1 MAPIEKKRKSGPTNE
16 SFARFRKPAE
26 SGDRPSKR
34 FRADEKD
41 GATPKASLVPKI
53 SRVREEEAAF
63 PRGGA
68 SLLTPLE
75 HKQIQIEA
83 TRDVLFEQESGK
95 SSRLEEDGV
104 REETAVRKKNKSK
117 SKGKGKKGTENAEAE
132 EENVKIEGLSYKRI
146 IPGSLVLGQV
156 SQINDHDIALSLPN
170 NLTGYVPITSISDKI
185 TKRIEDLAAP
195 EDDDHDEVED
205 EEDNLE
211 EVELVKLFS
220 VGQYLRAYVISTSD
234 DPNSTSNGKPRRRIE
249 LSLRPQQANNA
260 LTPRNI
266 IVNTMLMASVASVE
280 DHGLVMDL
288 GLEDSHLKGFLSS
301 KEVGHGIELADI
313 QEGRVFLCMVTG
325 LSSSGKIIKLSADT
339 QKIGNLKKSNYLT
352 EAPTVDAFLPGSA
365 VEILVADITSRGI
378 IGKVMGMVDVTAD
391 LMHSGAG
398 ASGKDLEK
406 KYKIGSKTKGRIIC
420 TFPSADPPKLGISL
434 LEHVVSLAP
443 QQAIKGDEQKNPL
456 DVLPLS
462 TTIEDITVRKV
473 EADVGL
479 FVNVGLKGVSG
490 FVHISRVKDGK
501 IETLSETTGL
511 YKVGSIHRGRVIGYN
526 SLDGVFLI
534 SLEPSVLEQP
544 FLRIEDLT
552 IGEVVKG
559 KVEKIVVNASGVGG
573 ILVNLAEGISGLV
586 PVTHMSDVQLQHPEK
601 KFKEGMT
608 VTARVLST
616 DSRKRQ
622 IRLTLKKSLVNSEAT
637 LFLSYNDI
645 KVGMQSPGTIVNII
659 PAGAVVQ
666 FYGTIRGFLPVSEMS
681 EAYIQDPNQHFRLGQ
696 VVNVHVLKV
705 DPEAGKLTVS
715 CKDPSVFGL
724 AQQSA
729 MKKLKVGEIVSAV
742 VTEKSD
748 DDISVE
754 LQGLGLRAIL
764 PTGHLTDGSSSK
776 NQSAMK
782 KIRVGQTLT
791 DLVVLEKLEQK
802 RLVIVT
808 NKPSLLKDAKSH
820 LLLRNF
826 DDVKQNKIVHGF
838 VKNVTLTAVFVQF
851 GGGLTGLLPKNKV
864 TEEAIR
870 RPNFGMTK
878 YQSVEAKIIS
888 MDHGQQRFALSM
900 VDFSGETEVPT
911 ATASVGS
918 AQAAVNPVDLTVTS
932 VDELKLGRLTK
943 AKISSVKDTQINV
956 QLADNIQGRIDV
968 SQIFDTWEAIKDR
981 KKPLRSF
988 SSKQIIDVR
997 VLGIHDARNHR
1008 FLPISHRSGKTLVFE
1023 LSARP
1028 SDQTEAPQDPLTLD
1042 KVKVGS
1048 SWIAYVNNINDDCLW
1063 VNLSP
1068 NVRGRIRNMDVS
1080 DDVSLLKDM
1089 GSNFPVGSAIRV
1101 HVTHVDVA
1109 NSRLDLSAR
1118 STQTSE
1124 PLTFKNLSKGM
1135 VVTGRVTKSNERLIM
1150 VQLSESVS
1158 GPINLTDLA
1167 DDYSEADPT
1176 KYKKNDII
1184 RVCITDVDIPNKKI
1198 RISTRPSRVLNS
1210 SLPVEDPE
1218 ISSIAQ
1224 LKVNDSIRGF
1234 VKNVSDKGL
1243 FVNLGGN
1250 VTAYVRVSDIS
1261 DSYVKDWKSEFEVD
1275 QLVKG
1280 KIVYVDAQSN
1290 NVRMSLK
1297 ASVLDKDY
1305 VAPISFDDIKVGQ
1318 VITGKV
1324 RKVEDFGVF
1333 ILVDG
1338 SDKVSGLCHQ
1348 SEMAEKRVHDVK
1360 KLYEEGDSVKAIV
1373 LKVDPEKR
1381 RINFGLKASYFET
1394 GAEVEEESDDD
1405 ELSGMQGVRIGGESD
1420 DDDDNDDDNDS
1431 EDAENGGIDLDD
1443 IESIESGPKQM
1454 DQLDEEMMDVGD
1466 DSSIAALNAG
1476 GFDWTTDV
1484 LDQVEEQSGAESD
1497 DGEAGEKPKKKKRRK
1512 AEIKIDRTG
1521 DLDANGPQS
1530 VSDFERLL
1538 LGQPDSS
1545 DLWIQY
1551 MAFQMQL
1558 GELGKA
1564 REVAERAIKSI
1575 NIREETEKMN
1585 VWIALLNL
1593 ENAYGSEET
1602 VEEAFKRA
1610 CQYNDAQE
1618 IHERLTSIYIQSSKH
1633 DKADELF
1640 QVLIKKFSQSPT
1652 VWYNYAHFLHTTKAS
1667 PDRARA
1673 LLARATQSL
1682 PSHTHLNLTLKFAA
1696 LEFHSSLG
1704 SPERGRTMFEGLLS
1718 TFPKRLDIWNQLLD
1732 LEIQQGDQEII
1743 RGVFERVMKTKGLK
1757 PKGAKSWFRRWSE
1770 WEEKHG
1776 DKKSQE
1782 KVKAKAEEW
1791 VRAMAQK
1798 KNQSG
1803 DDE

>member
-1 MAPIEKKRKSGPTNE
+1 MAPMDKKRKNGPTNE
-16 SFARFRKPAE
+16 SFARSRKQADNE
-26 SGDRPSKR
+26 DRPSKR
-34 FRADEKD
+34 LRPDEKD
-41 GATPKASLVPKI
+41 GKTTAAKPTLVPKI
-53 SRVREEEAAF
+53 SRIREEEAAF

-68 SLLTPLE
+68 SVLTPLE

-83 TRDVLFEQESGK
+83 TRDVLFEQEGGK
-95 SSRLEEDGV
+95 SSRPDEDDG
-104 REETAVRKKNKSK
+104 EAAARKKHKPK
-117 SKGKGKKGTENAEAE
+117 SKGKGKKGVEAAEPE
-132 EENVKIEGLSYKRI
+132 EDIVKIEGLSYKRI
-146 IPGSLVLGQV
+146 VPGSLVLGQV

-185 TKRIEDLAAP
+185 TQKIESIAAA
-195 EDDDHDEVED
+195 EETENEED
-205 EEDNLE
+205 EQDDSE
-211 EVELVKLFS
+211 EVELAKLFS
-220 VGQYLRAYVISTSD
+220 IGQYLRAYVVSTSD
-234 DPNSTSNGKPRRRIE
+234 DPKSSSNGKPRRRIE

-260 LTPRNI
+260 LAPQNI
-266 IVNTMLMASVASVE
+266 VANTMLMASVASVE

-288 GLEDSHLKGFLSS
+288 GLESADLKGFLSS
-301 KEVGHGIELADI
+301 KEVGQAIELSDV
-313 QEGRVFLCMVTG
+313 QEGAVFLCMVTG
-325 LSSSGKIIKLSADT
+325 LNSNGKIVKLSADT
-339 QKIGNLKKSNYLT
+339 QKIGNLKKTNYLT

-365 VEILVADITSRGI
+365 VEILVTDITTRGI

-406 KYKIGSKTKGRIIC
+406 KYKIGSKIKGRVVC
-420 TFPSADPPKLGISL
+420 TFPAADPPKLGVSL
-434 LEHVVSLAP
+434 LEHVLSLAP
-443 QQAIKGDEQKNPL
+443 QQAIKNGEKKNPL

-462 TTIEDITVRKV
+462 TIVEEITVRKV

-479 FVNVGLKGVSG
+479 FVDVGVKGVPG

-511 YKVGSIHRGRVIGYN
+511 YKVGSTHRGRLIGYN
-526 SLDGVFLI
+526 SLDGVYLV

-544 FLRIEDLT
+544 FLRIEDLS

-559 KVEKIVVNASGVGG
+559 KVEKIVINASGIGG

-616 DSRKRQ
+616 DPGKRQ

-637 LFLSYNDI
+637 LFSSYGEI

-681 EAYIQDPNQHFRLGQ
+681 EAYIQDPNQHFRVGQ

-705 DPEAGKLTVS
+705 DPEAEKLTVS
-715 CKDPSVFGL
+715 CKDPSVYGL
-724 AQQSA
+724 AQQNA

-754 LQGLGLRAIL
+754 MQGLGLRAIL
-764 PTGHLTDGSSSK
+764 PVGHLTDRSSSK

-791 DLVVLEKLEQK
+791 DLVVLEKLEPK
-802 RLVIVT
+802 RLVILT
-808 NKPSLLKDAKSH
+808 NKPSLLKDAKGH
-820 LLLRNF
+820 VLLRSF
-826 DDVKQNKIVHGF
+826 DDVKQNKVVHGF

-851 GGGLTGLLPKNKV
+851 GGGLTGLLPKNKLP
-864 TEEAIR
+864 EDAIR
-870 RPNFGMTK
+870 LPNFGMTK
-878 YQSVEAKIIS
+878 YQSVEAKVIS
-888 MDHGQQRFALSM
+888 MDHGQQRFVLSV
-900 VDFSGETEVPT
+900 VDLGSEEQNQLPP
-911 ATASVGS
+911 ATLSVGI
-918 AQAAVNPVDLTVTS
+918 AQTAINPVDPTVTS
-932 VDELKLGRLTK
+932 VDDLTLGRLTK

-981 KKPLRSF
+981 KRPLRSF
-988 SSKQIIDVR
+988 SPKQVIDVR

-1008 FLPISHRSGKTLVFE
+1008 FLPISHRGGKTLVFE
-1023 LSARP
+1023 LSAKP
-1028 SDQTEAPQDPLTLD
+1028 SDQTEAPQEPLTLD

-1048 SWIAYVNNINDDCLW
+1048 SWIAYVNNIGDDCLW

-1080 DDVSLLKDM
+1080 DDVSLLKEM
-1089 GSNFPVGSAIRV
+1089 GTNFPVGSAIRV
-1101 HVTHVDVA
+1101 HVTNVDVA
-1109 NSRLDLSAR
+1109 NNRLDLSAR
-1118 STQTSE
+1118 STQLSE

-1150 VQLSESVS
+1150 VQLSDNVS

-1167 DDYSEADPT
+1167 DNYSEADPT
-1176 KYKKNDII
+1176 KFSKNDII
-1184 RVCITDVDIPNKKI
+1184 RVCVTDIDAPNKKI

-1218 ISSIAQ
+1218 ISSISQ
-1224 LKVNDSIRGF
+1224 LKVNDVIRGF

-1250 VTAYVRVSDIS
+1250 VTAYVRVSDLS

-1280 KIVYVDAQSN
+1280 KIVFVDSHTN

-1297 ASVLDKDY
+1297 ASVIDKHY
-1305 VAPISFDDIKVGQ
+1305 VVPISFSDIKVGQ
-1318 VITGKV
+1318 VITGKI
-1324 RKVEDFGVF
+1324 RKVEEFGVF
-1333 ILVDG
+1333 ILIDG
-1338 SDKVSGLCHQ
+1338 SDKVSGLCHR
-1348 SEMAEKRVHDVK
+1348 SEMAEKRVEDVK

-1381 RINFGLKASYFET
+1381 RINFGLKASYFES
-1394 GAEVEEESDDD
+1394 GADAEEESEDDD
-1405 ELSGMQGVRIGGESD
+1405 LSGMQGVKIGGESD
-1420 DDDDNDDDNDS
+1420 EDDEDS
-1431 EDAENGGIDLDD
+1431 EEDENGGIDINDIAD
-1443 IESIESGPKQM
+1443 IESGAEQTEQS
-1454 DQLDEEMMDVGD
+1454 DEEMVDAEDNSGVVV
-1466 DSSIAALNAG
+1466 LNVG
-1476 GFDWTTDV
+1476 GFDWTGNV
-1484 LDQVEEQSGAESD
+1484 LDQIDEHSRAESD
-1497 DGEAGEKPKKKKRRK
+1497 DEDADEKPKKKKRRK

-1545 DLWIQY
+1545 ELWIQY

-1558 GELGKA
+1558 SELEKA

-1593 ENAYGSEET
+1593 ENAYGSDKT
-1602 VEEAFKRA
+1602 VEEVFKRA
-1610 CQYNDAQE
+1610 RQYNDAQE
-1618 IHERLTSIYIQSSKH
+1618 IHERLTSIYIQSGKH
-1633 DKADELF
+1633 EKADELF
-1640 QVLIKKFSQSPT
+1640 QVLVKKFSQSPT
-1652 VWYNYAHFLHTTKAS
+1652 VWYNYAHFLHTTLAA

-1673 LLARATQSL
+1673 LLPRATQSL
-1682 PSHTHLNLTLKFAA
+1682 PPHTHLNLTLKFAG
-1696 LEFHSSLG
+1696 LEFHSSSG

-1732 LEIQQGDQEII
+1732 LEIQQGDEEII
-1743 RGVFERVMKTKGLK
+1743 RGVFERVVKTKNLK
-1757 PKGAKSWFRRWSE
+1757 PKGAKAWFRRWSE
-1770 WEEKHG
+1770 WEEKNG
-1776 DKKSQE
+1776 DKKTQE

-1791 VRAMAQK
+1791 VRAAAQK
-1798 KNQSG
+1798 KSQPG

>member
-1 MAPIEKKRKSGPTNE
+1 MAPMDKKRKNGPTNE
-16 SFARFRKPAE
+16 SFARSRKQADNE
-26 SGDRPSKR
+26 DRPSKR
-34 FRADEKD
+34 LRPDEKD
-41 GATPKASLVPKI
+41 GKTTAAKPTLVPKI
-53 SRVREEEAAF
+53 SRIREEEAAF

-68 SLLTPLE
+68 SVLTPLE

-83 TRDVLFEQESGK
+83 TRDVLFEQEGGK
-95 SSRLEEDGV
+95 SSRPDEDDG
-104 REETAVRKKNKSK
+104 EAAARKKHKPK
-117 SKGKGKKGTENAEAE
+117 SKGKGKKGVEAAEPE
-132 EENVKIEGLSYKRI
+132 EDIVKIEGLSYKVRCASMPLLFVANLPQRI
-146 IPGSLVLGQV
+146 VPGSLVLGQV

-185 TKRIEDLAAP
+185 TQKIESIAAA
-195 EDDDHDEVED
+195 EEIENEED
-205 EEDNLE
+205 EQDDSE
-211 EVELVKLFS
+211 EVELAKLFS
-220 VGQYLRAYVISTSD
+220 IGQYLRAYVVSTSD
-234 DPNSTSNGKPRRRIE
+234 DPKSSSNGKPRRRIE

-260 LTPRNI
+260 LAPQNI
-266 IVNTMLMASVASVE
+266 VANTMLMASVASVE

-288 GLEDSHLKGFLSS
+288 GLESADLKGFLSS
-301 KEVGHGIELADI
+301 KEVGQAIELSDV
-313 QEGRVFLCMVTG
+313 QEGAVFLCMVTG
-325 LSSSGKIIKLSADT
+325 LNSNGKIVKLSADT
-339 QKIGNLKKSNYLT
+339 QKIGNLKKTNYLT

-365 VEILVADITSRGI
+365 VEILVTDITTRGI

-406 KYKIGSKTKGRIIC
+406 KYKIGSKIKGRVVC
-420 TFPSADPPKLGISL
+420 TFPAADPPKLGVSL
-434 LEHVVSLAP
+434 LEHVLSLAP
-443 QQAIKGDEQKNPL
+443 QQAIKNGEKKNPL

-462 TTIEDITVRKV
+462 TIVEEITVRKV

-479 FVNVGLKGVSG
+479 FVDVGVKGVPG

-511 YKVGSIHRGRVIGYN
+511 YKVGSTHRGRLIGYN
-526 SLDGVFLI
+526 SLDGVYLV

-544 FLRIEDLT
+544 FLRIEDLS

-559 KVEKIVVNASGVGG
+559 KVEKIVINASGIGG

-616 DSRKRQ
+616 DPGKRQ

-637 LFLSYNDI
+637 LFSSYGEI

-681 EAYIQDPNQHFRLGQ
+681 EAYIQDPNQHFRVGQ

-705 DPEAGKLTVS
+705 DPEAEKLTVS
-715 CKDPSVFGL
+715 CKDPSVYGL
-724 AQQSA
+724 AQQNA

-754 LQGLGLRAIL
+754 MQGLGLRAIL
-764 PTGHLTDGSSSK
+764 PVGHLTDRSSSK

-791 DLVVLEKLEQK
+791 DLVVLEKLEPK
-802 RLVIVT
+802 RLVILT
-808 NKPSLLKDAKSH
+808 NKPSLLKDAKGH
-820 LLLRNF
+820 VLLRSF
-826 DDVKQNKIVHGF
+826 DDVKQNKVVHGF

-851 GGGLTGLLPKNKV
+851 GGGLTGLLPKNKLP
-864 TEEAIR
+864 EDAIR
-870 RPNFGMTK
+870 LPNFGMTK
-878 YQSVEAKIIS
+878 YQSVEAKVIS
-888 MDHGQQRFALSM
+888 MDHGQQRFVLSV
-900 VDFSGETEVPT
+900 VDLGSEEQNQLPP
-911 ATASVGS
+911 ATLSVGI
-918 AQAAVNPVDLTVTS
+918 AQTAINPVDPTVTS
-932 VDELKLGRLTK
+932 VDDLTLGRLTK

-981 KKPLRSF
+981 KRPLRSF
-988 SSKQIIDVR
+988 SPKQVIDVR

-1008 FLPISHRSGKTLVFE
+1008 FLPISHRGGKTLVFE
-1023 LSARP
+1023 LSAKP
-1028 SDQTEAPQDPLTLD
+1028 SDQTEAPQEPLTLD

-1048 SWIAYVNNINDDCLW
+1048 SWIAYVNNIGDDCLW

-1080 DDVSLLKDM
+1080 DDVSLLKEM
-1089 GSNFPVGSAIRV
+1089 GTNFPVGSAIRV
-1101 HVTHVDVA
+1101 HVTNVDVA
-1109 NSRLDLSAR
+1109 NNRLDLSAR
-1118 STQTSE
+1118 STQLSE

-1150 VQLSESVS
+1150 VQLSDNVS

-1167 DDYSEADPT
+1167 DNYSEADPT
-1176 KYKKNDII
+1176 KFSKNDII
-1184 RVCITDVDIPNKKI
+1184 RVCVTDIDAPNKKI

-1218 ISSIAQ
+1218 ISSISQ
-1224 LKVNDSIRGF
+1224 LKVNDVIRGF

-1250 VTAYVRVSDIS
+1250 VTAYVRVSDLS

-1280 KIVYVDAQSN
+1280 KIVFVDSHTN

-1297 ASVLDKDY
+1297 ASVIDKHY
-1305 VAPISFDDIKVGQ
+1305 VVPISFSDIKVGQ
-1318 VITGKV
+1318 VITGKI
-1324 RKVEDFGVF
+1324 RKVEEFGVF
-1333 ILVDG
+1333 ILIDG
-1338 SDKVSGLCHQ
+1338 SDKVSGLCHR
-1348 SEMAEKRVHDVK
+1348 SEMAEKRVEDVK

-1373 LKVDPEKR
+1373 LKVDPEKT
-1381 RINFGLKASYFET
+1381 RINFGLKASYFES
-1394 GAEVEEESDDD
+1394 GADAEEESEDDD
-1405 ELSGMQGVRIGGESD
+1405 LSGMQGVKIGGESD
-1420 DDDDNDDDNDS
+1420 EDDEDS
-1431 EDAENGGIDLDD
+1431 EEDENGGIDINDIAD
-1443 IESIESGPKQM
+1443 IESGAEQTEQS
-1454 DQLDEEMMDVGD
+1454 DEEMVDAEDNSGV
-1466 DSSIAALNAG
+1466 AALNAG
-1476 GFDWTTDV
+1476 GFDWTGNV
-1484 LDQVEEQSGAESD
+1484 LDQIDEHSRAESD
-1497 DGEAGEKPKKKKRRK
+1497 DEDADEKRKKKKRRK

-1545 DLWIQY
+1545 ELWIQY

-1558 GELGKA
+1558 SELEKA

-1593 ENAYGSEET
+1593 ENAYGSDET
-1602 VEEAFKRA
+1602 VEEVFKRA

-1618 IHERLTSIYIQSSKH
+1618 IHERLTSIYIQSGKHEVSLCKSK
-1633 DKADELF
+1633 K
-1640 QVLIKKFSQSPT
+1640 
-1652 VWYNYAHFLHTTKAS
+1652 
-1667 PDRARA
+1667 
-1673 LLARATQSL
+1673 
-1682 PSHTHLNLTLKFAA
+1682 
-1696 LEFHSSLG
+1696 
-1704 SPERGRTMFEGLLS
+1704 
-1718 TFPKRLDIWNQLLD
+1718 
-1732 LEIQQGDQEII
+1732 
-1743 RGVFERVMKTKGLK
+1743 
-1757 PKGAKSWFRRWSE
+1757 
-1770 WEEKHG
+1770 
-1776 DKKSQE
+1776 
-1782 KVKAKAEEW
+1782 
-1791 VRAMAQK
+1791 
-1798 KNQSG
+1798 
-1803 DDE
+1803 